1 MLLIMKFHSTT
12 ESLLDAAGALLDA
25 AMTNILTAED
35 VLDNFSEFKDKLK
48 DMPTDRTNALIAK
61 IAEWSKDNDMTLGQ
75 AKNIKAW
82 STMMGD
88 ELLVHLWNQISGT
101 QNLSNI
107 QKLHKLIGSRIVEAV
122 NVSRNLKK

>member
-1 MLLIMKFHSTT
+1 MATFKHL
-12 ESLLDAAGALLDA
+12 E
-25 AMTNILTAED
+25 N
-35 VLDNFSEFKDKLK
+35 NFDDFKEKLK

-61 IAEWSKDNDMTLGQ
+61 LAEWSKDHDMTLGQ

-82 STMMGD
+82 SAMMGD